1 MDVNWVAV
9 LNFAVSETSKKLV
22 KLFFAE
28 NSLSPAIQN
37 SLNNISMPI
46 NPIKLSFVT
55 KKIEINEE
63 HKRIASSAEAGWG
76 ISLRNQVLEKKSN
89 MKANGQRNRWK
100 GNWENKH

>member
-63 HKRIASSAEAGWG
+63 HKRILSAIGSSNFPNFDSTLNFLA
-76 ISLRNQVLEKKSN
+76 R
-89 MKANGQRNRWK
+89 
-100 GNWENKH
+100 